1 MSSLLFDLLASALL
15 PVSIS
20 NHARA
25 AVILLLSHGDNPSLL
40 YTRRALHLRRHPGE
54 VCFPGGMREPQD
66 VDLLAT
72 ALREMEEEIGLPA
85 GQVHVLGRLPDFHTR
100 AGTLVA
106 SFVASADSS
115 YPLVPALSELDSI
128 FWVPLALFENGL
140 KVREDQFEKDNFTY
154 RIPVYHYQGYEIWG
168 FTAAVTER
176 FLRLVQDVHISK

>member
-1 MSSLLFDLLASALL
+1 VSAPLFDLLVSALL
-15 PVSIS
+15 PVAMSS
-20 NHARA
+20 HARA
-25 AVILLLSHGDNPSLL
+25 AVILLLSKGDNPSLL
-40 YTRRALHLRRHPGE
+40 FTKRALHLRSHPGE

-85 GQVHVLGRLPDFHTR
+85 SQVHVLGRLPDFHTR
-100 AGTLVA
+100 AGTQVA
-106 SFVASADSS
+106 SFVGSVDAS
-115 YPLVPALSELDSI
+115 YPLVPSLSELDSI

-140 KVREDQFEKDNFTY
+140 KVREDHFEKAGHAY

-176 FLRLVQDVHISK
+176 FLKLVQDARILK